1 MGTTIGTIIKEL
13 REEQDISRSKLCK
26 GICSAQM
33 LNLIEQDACET
44 DKYML
49 DILLQRLGKSPDRL
63 ELIIS
68 NEEYKSM
75 RVRDLIEELCW
86 KKKKEK
92 ALYLLEK
99 YMNCFPG
106 KNNVLKIY
114 ELRINAYISRRID
127 GDSTAA
133 EDAIINALEITLPG
147 IDEKNM
153 LQYMI
158 SSTEMEN
165 LLALG
170 LCLIDKED
178 LCAAERLL
186 EACRSYIISRMSD
199 EEQRA
204 AIYSK
209 CAWLL
214 SKVYIKQQKIS
225 EAYYCC
231 EEAVRGL
238 GKYGNLYFML
248 PLLEQLVFCSDEMKL
263 NRMNNCWIR
272 YREVLQWL
280 YDSYGMKWYC
290 HDSLFHNFCR
300 LALHLDSEFIRQER
314 QAKRITQEKLI
325 EGVYQSPESLSRVES
340 GKVRPSKTKFEGL
353 LKNLGIERGRI
364 CGTLAVENFQAL
376 EMKQQIA
383 IFIGEGDYERA
394 KLKLSELES
403 MLNME
408 WKINQMIVG
417 NYREV
422 LNSHLMEGYA
432 REALENQIKLLQ
444 LTYWTEKKQFERVP
458 MQSELLIF
466 NAMVINLEKLGMRD
480 EAVSILQQIVDT
492 IKRSKMKDHYR
503 SHIASL
509 PYVNFAINTDNE
521 ELCKRGLQY
530 ELRCDNAVQLPH
542 YLEALSNIAET
553 QGKRQEAEKMLLYAY
568 HLCEIFNKTAYK
580 AILKD
585 LYEELT
591 GQCLND

>member
-13 REEQDISRSKLCK
+13 REEQNISRCKLSK

-33 LNLIEQDACET
+33 LSLIEQDACET

-68 NEEYKSM
+68 NEEYKYM

-86 KKKKEK
+86 KKEREK
-92 ALYLLEK
+92 ALYLLNR
-99 YMNCFPG
+99 YLNCFSQ
-106 KNNVLKIY
+106 KNNILKMY

-127 GDSTAA
+127 GDSIAFENA
-133 EDAIINALEITLPG
+133 VVRALEITLPG

-158 SSTEMEN
+158 SATEMEN

-178 LCAAERLL
+178 FFAAERLL
-186 EACRSYIISRMSD
+186 EGCQNYIIMRMSD

-204 AIYSK
+204 AIFSK

-214 SKVYIKQQKIS
+214 SKVYIEQQKIS

-231 EEAVRGL
+231 EEAISGL
-238 GKYGNLYFML
+238 CKFGNLYFML
-248 PLLEQLVFCSDEMKL
+248 PLLEQLILCSDKLGL
-263 NRMNNCWIR
+263 NRAKKNWMQ
-272 YREVLQWL
+272 YREILRWL
-280 YDSYGMKWYC
+280 YDVYGKKWYC

-300 LALHLDSEFIRQER
+300 MALHLDSEFIRQER
-314 QAKRITQEKLI
+314 QAQSLTQEKLI

-340 GKVRPSKTKFEGL
+340 GKVRPSKTKYEGL
-353 LKNLGIERGRI
+353 LRNLGIERGKL
-364 CGTLAVENFQAL
+364 CGTLAVENFEAL

-383 IFIGEGDYERA
+383 ILIGAGDYEQAR
-394 KLKLSELES
+394 LKLSELES

-408 WKINQMIVG
+408 WKMNQMIVG

-422 LNSHLMEGYA
+422 LNSHLIEGYIQ
-432 REALENQIKLLQ
+432 EAVNNQIKLLK
-444 LTYWTEKKQFERVP
+444 LTYWTEKEQFERVP

-466 NAMVINLEKLGMRD
+466 NAMVLNLKKLGKRD
-480 EAVSILQQIVDT
+480 EAASILQQIVST
-492 IKRSKMKDHYR
+492 VKRSKMNARYR
-503 SHIASL
+503 SHVASL
-509 PYVNFAINTDNE
+509 PYVNLATNTNNE
-521 ELCKRGLQY
+521 EYCKQGLQY
-530 ELRCDNAVQLPH
+530 ELRCDNAVQLPY
-542 YLEALSNIAET
+542 YLEALSDIAEL
-553 QGKRQEAEKMLLYAY
+553 QGRKQEAEQLVLYAY
-568 HLCEIFNKTAYK
+568 YLCDLFKRTTYK

-585 LYEELT
+585 RYEELT
-591 GQCLND
+591 GHFLNY